1 MASVAVQCLNSLAHT
16 ELELANRLSVYGDV
30 KEDAMRD
37 GHVWCIIGSAR
48 KREQA
53 GDEGGPHAVHRKRKF
68 GKFSQIEQPTAV
80 KQVRT
85 TFWGFACTDRQCA
98 RLA

>member
-1 MASVAVQCLNSLAHT
+1 MQCLNSLAHT

-68 GKFSQIEQPTAV
+68 GKFSQIESNQQQCNRYAPRFGVLPALTASV
-80 KQVRT
+80 L
-85 TFWGFACTDRQCA
+85 D
-98 RLA
+98 

>member
-68 GKFSQIEQPTAV
+68 GNSEQPTAV
-80 KQVRT
+80 KQV
-85 TFWGFACTDRQCA
+85 FGFACTDRHSV
-98 RLA
+98 LD